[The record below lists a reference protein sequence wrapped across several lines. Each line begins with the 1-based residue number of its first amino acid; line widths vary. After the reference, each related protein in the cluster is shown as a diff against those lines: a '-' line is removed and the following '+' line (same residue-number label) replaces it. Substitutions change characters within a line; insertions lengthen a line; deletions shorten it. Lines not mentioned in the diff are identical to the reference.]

1 MYEDDG
7 KTVRVAHTLN
17 PVECYYVSRH
27 PQGTL
32 AQHGILP
39 SLAPTVLDL
48 LGIPLPVQMTAPSLL
63 MRKV

>member
-1 MYEDDG
+1 MIAR
-7 KTVRVAHTLN
+7 VRNHF
-17 PVECYYVSRH
+17 VSLH